1 MGFKGDD
8 MRGAMQALVAD
19 GRFVEIPYKSMLR
32 YEESMLRYEGVQDNR
47 VVELYKTVVRV
58 GYTIRDTLDVFRIQ
72 DVQELVAG
80 KYALYVLLEDGR
92 YRTY

>member
-32 YEESMLRYEGVQDNR
+32 YEGVQDNR
-47 VVELYKTVVRV
+47 VVELCKTVVRV
-58 GYTIRDTLDVFRIQ
+58 GYTVRDTLDVFRIQ